1 MKVDSAASRGLEIKL
16 RRFLERFRVRMRNGI
31 PELNIPPLE
40 PYVLDEIVIDTDNPE
55 IGR

>member
-1 MKVDSAASRGLEIKL
+1 
-16 RRFLERFRVRMRNGI
+16 MRNGI

-40 PYVLDEIVIDTDNPE
+40 PYILDEIIIDTDNPE